1 MDPAP
6 VERGADHGRRG
17 RGRGEPAHTVLTFP
31 TRPFASVMLTRD
43 VQNYIYKIEYAGF
56 SVLGKPCM
64 IRLMSTRLQSDVV
77 F

>member
-31 TRPFASVMLTRD
+31 TRSFVSVMLIRD
-43 VQNYIYKIEYAGF
+43 MQNYIYKI
-56 SVLGKPCM
+56 
-64 IRLMSTRLQSDVV
+64 D
-77 F
+77 